1 MTTVKKGKRL
11 YRILDFARAVQIF
24 ENKELYFARP
34 SSWDDPYEKILN
46 HYKKDSIFS
55 QCWSLSDVSDAM
67 WRIYSQNGM
76 GVRISTTAGKLDE
89 VLKVS
94 AKNMEVSPW
103 EVKYNYRLEKV
114 NYMSPVEVRDEASK
128 IADEMLDFFDIG
140 RAVDMLYIKRLAFEH
155 ENELRATL
163 YFPCDKTLS
172 GKGVTVPIN
181 PHEFIDRI
189 LLDPRAPD
197 EVIKAFKYYFKKVLG
212 FKGKVGR
219 SALYRIPKSIE
230 IMTKEISVNDI

>member
-1 MTTVKKGKRL
+1 MTSVKKGKRL
-11 YRILDFARAVQIF
+11 YRILDFARVVQIF
-24 ENKELYFARP
+24 ENKELFFARP

-76 GVRISTTAGKLDE
+76 GVRISTTVGKLGE
-89 VLKVS
+89 VLKAS
-94 AKNMEVSPW
+94 ARNMDVSPR
-103 EVKYNYRLEKV
+103 EIKYNYRLEKV
-114 NYMSPVEVRDEASK
+114 KYMTPVEVRDEASK
-128 IADEMLDFFDIG
+128 IADEMLHSFDIG
-140 RAVDMLYIKRLAFEH
+140 RAVDMLYVKRLAFKH

-163 YFPCDKTLS
+163 YFPCDKNLS
-172 GKGVTVPIN
+172 GKGVTVPID

-197 EVIKAFKYYFKKVLG
+197 EVIKAFKIYFKEVLG
-212 FKGKVGR
+212 FKGRVGR
-219 SALYRIPKSIE
+219 SALYRVPKSIE
-230 IMTKEISVNDI
+230 IMTKEISVKDI